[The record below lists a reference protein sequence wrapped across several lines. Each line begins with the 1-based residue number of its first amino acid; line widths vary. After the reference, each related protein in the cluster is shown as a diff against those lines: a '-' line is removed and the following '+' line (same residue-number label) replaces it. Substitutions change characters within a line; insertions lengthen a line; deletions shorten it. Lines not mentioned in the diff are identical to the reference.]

1 MTPISKILLL
11 MSPLIFF
18 IEIFIYSFFTYLI
31 NLKSDVTVLL
41 AIVLANLIIIIH
53 YFIIKKLISKH
64 NQQKQNLKH

>member
-41 AIVLANLIIIIH
+41 AIVLANLVVIIH

-64 NQQKQNLKH
+64 KQQKQNLKH